1 MGKVPWKSPTLEA
14 RVGAAPA
21 GNGMLALAGS
31 HHPPEVLSTSGPAV
45 GTRRGRER
53 WVHDDSA
60 LLGHAACK
68 IAPAGIF

>member
-45 GTRRGRER
+45 GTRRAGG
-53 WVHDDSA
+53 SA
-60 LLGHAACK
+60 GSTMTQLSWDTLHAR
-68 IAPAGIF
+68 